1 MQKIVVILILTIV
14 TVYLVVLLG
23 CAVNQRRMIF
33 FPTHYEPEA
42 DLAPW
47 TADGI
52 LIGHARPA
60 DDPEAIWLVL
70 HGNAGQAS
78 GRGYILPCFPADD
91 AVFVLEYPGY
101 GSRPGSPSKES
112 FDAAAEEALLE
123 LRRRYPGKPVCVV
136 GESIGSGPAAHLG
149 TVENPPDKIVLVVP
163 FDELAAV
170 AAQRMPFLPV
180 RWLLRDNWDNVEA
193 LRNYQGSSEI
203 HGATDDEIIPVQHA
217 RELAARL
224 DRAVFHEFNGRH
236 NDWSINGNVRLRH
249 P

>member
-33 FPTHYEPEA
+33 HPTHYEPEA

-47 TADGI
+47 TVDGVI
-52 LIGHARPA
+52 MGYARPA

-78 GRGYILPCFPADD
+78 GRGYILPGFPADD

-112 FDAAAEEALLE
+112 FDAAAEEAFRE

-136 GESIGSGPAAHLG
+136 GESIGSGPAARLG
-149 TVENPPDKIVLVVP
+149 TVEDPPDKIVLVVP

-170 AAQRMPFLPV
+170 AAGRMPFLPV
-180 RWLLRDNWDNVEA
+180 RWLLRDNWDNAEA
-193 LRNYQGSSEI
+193 LRDYRGSIEI
-203 HGATDDEIIPVQHA
+203 YGASDDEVIPVRHA

-224 DRAVFHEFNGRH
+224 DRAIYREFKGRH